1 MLLLLALSLGTAGH
15 SAEGGNAVDVRRQ
28 IRKAS
33 VVAVHGQVRYR
44 SITRTDVDQIVAVI
58 VTEPV
63 GWHSAE
69 LYRRDL
75 AARRCRLEWSW
86 LAEADNQVVGR
97 ALWWGLPNSAYPLA
111 LECLYVDESVADRV
125 GVAVELLESGLA
137 AVMDEKPDGVPSY
150 TLVLAE
156 GWRADPAASAAV
168 SWRQQAARRIGLT
181 DELERSRFEWNP
193 AAGLPPRS
201 TRLTFSAEPDDDVVV
216 EVLQEI
222 AAGSLDV
229 ETRREMEALGLE
241 RTARGQ
247 LAFYTSMPGDR
258 SWWRLARTANGQL
271 AGLAIP
277 SRNAYGPNVGYLG
290 VIPGLRGHG
299 YVHDLLAE
307 ITHLHAENGAQAMTG
322 TTDTTNAPMAAAFAS
337 AGYRNT
343 EIRLQL
349 SAPPA

>member
-1 MLLLLALSLGTAGH
+1 M
-15 SAEGGNAVDVRRQ
+15 DIRRQ
-28 IRKAS
+28 IRKAA
-33 VVAVHGQVRYR
+33 AVDVQGQVRYR
-44 SITRTDVDQIVAVI
+44 SVTRADVDRVVAVI
-58 VTEPV
+58 VKEPV

-69 LYRRDL
+69 HYRRDL

-97 ALWWGLPNSAYPLA
+97 SLWWGLPDSEYPLA
-111 LECLYVDESVADRV
+111 LECLYVDESVANRV
-125 GVAVELLESGLA
+125 SVAVGLLESGLA
-137 AVMDEKPDGVPSY
+137 AIMGGKPDDVPSY

-156 GWRADPAASAAV
+156 GWRGDQAASVAV

-181 DELERSRFEWNP
+181 DELERLRFEWNP

-201 TRLTFSAEPDDDVVV
+201 KRLTFSAEPDDDVVV
-216 EVLQEI
+216 EVLREI
-222 AAGSLDV
+222 AVGSLDV
-229 ETRREMEALGLE
+229 ETRREIEALGLE
-241 RTARGQ
+241 RTARGE
-247 LAFYTSMPGDR
+247 LDFYRSMPGDR
-258 SWWRLARTANGQL
+258 SWWRLAHTATGQL
-271 AGLAIP
+271 AGLVIP

-290 VIPGLRGHG
+290 VMPGLRGHG

-307 ITHLHAENGAQAMTG
+307 ITHLHVGGGAQAITG
-322 TTDTTNAPMAAAFAS
+322 TTDTTNNPMAAAFAR

>member
-1 MLLLLALSLGTAGH
+1 
-15 SAEGGNAVDVRRQ
+15 VDVRRQ
-28 IRKAS
+28 IRKAAA
-33 VVAVHGQVRYR
+33 VAARGQVRYR
-44 SITRTDVDQIVAVI
+44 SITRTDVDRVVAVI

-63 GWHSAE
+63 GWHSTE

-97 ALWWGLPNSAYPLA
+97 ALWWGLPDSEYPLA

-137 AVMDEKPDGVPSY
+137 AIMGEKPDGIPNY

-181 DELERSRFEWNP
+181 DELERLRFEWNP

-222 AAGSLDV
+222 AVGSLDV
-229 ETRREMEALGLE
+229 ETRREIEALGLE
-241 RTARGQ
+241 QTARGQ

-258 SWWRLARTANGQL
+258 SWWRLARTANGEL

-277 SRNAYGPNVGYLG
+277 SRNAYWPNVGYLG

-307 ITHLHAENGAQAMTG
+307 ITHLHAEDGAQVITG

-343 EIRLQL
+343 EMRLQL